1 MAVMAGIVL
10 ILFFGGRHL
19 LLNIADMTEG
29 LLSLR
34 YGNAP
39 LHVLRVASLQAM
51 QFIAPFLLSA
61 VILTLL
67 TGVMAGGV
75 VIKPFTIE
83 FERLNPVN
91 GIKRLFS
98 LRGLMEFLKS
108 LLKFMV
114 GGWLVYYIIKK
125 DLRVLPFLPAMEMDS
140 AIKVSWQLIIS
151 ALMTALLYFMVVAFI
166 SYLLE
171 RWQYERSLRMT
182 REEVKEE
189 HKEVEGDP
197 RVKSRI
203 RTLQMEAA
211 RRRMMQEVPKAT
223 VVITN
228 PTHIAVAIKYEE
240 KMIAPKITAKGAGIV
255 AEKIK
260 EIAETHGVPVIEDRP
275 LARALFR
282 HDLDTFIPEE
292 LYVAVAKIL
301 AYIYKL
307 RGKL

>member
-1 MAVMAGIVL
+1 
-10 ILFFGGRHL
+10 
-19 LLNIADMTEG
+19 
-29 LLSLR
+29 
-34 YGNAP
+34 
-39 LHVLRVASLQAM
+39 
-51 QFIAPFLLSA
+51 
-61 VILTLL
+61 
-67 TGVMAGGV
+67 
-75 VIKPFTIE
+75 
-83 FERLNPVN
+83 
-91 GIKRLFS
+91 
-98 LRGLMEFLKS
+98 
-108 LLKFMV
+108 
-114 GGWLVYYIIKK
+114 
-125 DLRVLPFLPAMEMDS
+125 MEMNS
-140 AIKVSWQLIIS
+140 AIKLSGQLIIN
-151 ALMTALLYFMVVAFI
+151 ALVTALLYFMIVAFI

-189 HKEVEGDP
+189 YKEVEGDP

-203 RTLQMEAA
+203 RTLQLEAA

-228 PTHIAVAIKYEE
+228 PTHIAVALKYEE

-260 EIAETHGVPVIEDRP
+260 EIAEAHGVPVVEDRP
-275 LARALFR
+275 LARALFK

-307 RGKL
+307 RGKV